1 MECRFA
7 FLLHQL
13 QIHAD
18 GFCLL
23 LHILL
28 GDVGVDV
35 HCGGEISM
43 SHDLLNKFN
52 IIGALT
58 KPGAEGVPKVVHTEM
73 REQIRL
79 TVFQLSLIHFL
90 HVVGNADSLNRPV
103 DVMGTKEGAG
113 AVAKNETVK
122 SVQCQFIIWV
132 ESLHSFDLKAK
143 LFSYFRIE
151 DRNGSGTALG
161 FGSSDVKTGFSVN
174 DPVDKIVVDENCILF
189 KVDVA
194 FRNAGAL
201 CHAHPRSKQHSHDW
215 KPMAVG
221 TTNQEYREYIEMWIH
236 EVKTPITSAHLI
248 VENDKNMTT
257 LRIDKELHSWPHPA
271 RCSAPFGLFERE

>member
-1 MECRFA
+1 
-7 FLLHQL
+7 
-13 QIHAD
+13 
-18 GFCLL
+18 
-23 LHILL
+23 
-28 GDVGVDV
+28 
-35 HCGGEISM
+35 M

-58 KPGAEGVPKVVHTEM
+58 KPGTECMPKVVHTEM
-73 REQIRL
+73 WEEIRL

-174 DPVDKIVVDENCILF
+174 DPVDKIVVDENRIFF

-194 FRNAGAL
+194 FRDAGAF
-201 CHAHPRSKQHSHDW
+201 CHAHPRSQQYSHNR
-215 KPMAVG
+215 KPMTVSWRFCSKAKEVLLLGFRKCDSALGLRSTSICFELAVNSLAG
-221 TTNQEYREYIEMWIH
+221 IFPNI
-236 EVKTPITSAHLI
+236 I
-248 VENDKNMTT
+248 VVHCQFKCGVNDGVDA
-257 LRIDKELHSWPHPA
+257 LQ
-271 RCSAPFGLFERE
+271 